1 MSKITMAGL
10 VILVAA
16 GLFASYPRNSSDG
29 GDVILD
35 GPEDTAIQEIDPGVS
50 QEGQLMAMAQ
60 SLEEAQTLAELYGIE
75 LVDFSYQIALFRTQE
90 NPREVI
96 RRGQQNGWPE
106 LSINYT
112 AQAF

>member
-10 VILVAA
+10 AILVAA
-16 GLFASYPRNSSDG
+16 GLFAAYPRHFADG
-29 GDVILD
+29 GDVVLD
-35 GPEDTAIQEIDPGVS
+35 GPGDTAIQEADPGVS

-60 SLEEAQTLAELYGIE
+60 TLEDAQALAELYGIE
-75 LVDFSYQIALFRTQE
+75 LVDFSYQIAMFRTQE
-90 NPREVI
+90 NPWEVI
-96 RRGQQNGWPE
+96 RRGQENGWPE